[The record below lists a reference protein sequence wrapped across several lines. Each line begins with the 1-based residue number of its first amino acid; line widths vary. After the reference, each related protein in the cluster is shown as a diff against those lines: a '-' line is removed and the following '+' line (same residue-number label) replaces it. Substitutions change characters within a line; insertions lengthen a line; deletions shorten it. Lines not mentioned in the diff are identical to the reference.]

1 MFGLF
6 IGSPMN
12 LRDISRTEWLLLA
25 LMVTVGVA
33 CRFLIETPNFKP
45 IAAFALLGGFLLRKP
60 ILVGIAVVVM
70 MALSDLRLGFY
81 QLPMMISVYAS
92 LALAAMLG
100 VMIRARSYRTQP
112 SQRVQSLDLSSD
124 SGWPLMGP
132 LMGQFAG
139 ASLLMS
145 TVFFLLTNGAVWWMG
160 FGYPPTMAG
169 LGECYLA
176 GLPFYR
182 WTVLGDLFFTSVM
195 ASSYLLTQVSVKPQA
210 VALN

>member
-1 MFGLF
+1 
-6 IGSPMN
+6 MN
-12 LRDISRTEWLLLA
+12 LRDISRSEWLLLA

-45 IAAFALLGGFLLRKP
+45 IAAFALMGGFLLRKP
-60 ILVGIAVVVM
+60 ILVGVAVVVM
-70 MALSDLRLGFY
+70 MGLSDLRLGFY

-92 LALAAMLG
+92 LAIAAILG
-100 VMIRARSYRTQP
+100 VMIRSHFHRARHSN
-112 SQRVQSLDLSSD
+112 RVDRPNHF
-124 SGWPLMGP
+124 GWMLMGRF
-132 LMGQFAG
+132 GG

-145 TVFFLLTNGAVWWMG
+145 TVFYLLTNGTVWWMG

-169 LGECYLA
+169 LSECYLA

-182 WTVLGDLFFTSVM
+182 CTVLGDLFFTTVI
-195 ASSYLLTQVSVKPQA
+195 ASSYLLAQISVESKT